1 VAGCCPNAADPT
13 VTNANVVNNLRMV
26 LNITAL
32 LSRRREPVVL
42 LVTLAVSSHFDQGTE
57 QIVLN
62 WDN

>member
-1 VAGCCPNAADPT
+1 
-13 VTNANVVNNLRMV
+13 MV

-42 LVTLAVSSHFDQGTE
+42 LVTLAVSSHFGQGTE